1 LAALAT
7 NIGNTSRQLLAS
19 IFIFSDFVKN
29 GILLAIQ
36 VTVNNFLT
44 GDLMATATGS
54 SVVGQFKSNAATI
67 LRGNL
72 GIPVMVLVL
81 LGMMTLPLPPFLLDT
96 FFTFNIALSIVVLL
110 VSVYSKRPLD
120 FAIFPT
126 ILLIATLLRLALNV
140 ASTRVVLL
148 YGHEGGDSAGK
159 VIEAF
164 GEVLIGGNYAVGL
177 VVFMILMI
185 INFVVVTKGAGR
197 VSEVT
202 ARFTLDAMPGKQMA
216 IDADLNAGLIDADQ
230 AKQRR
235 GDIAA
240 EADFYGAMDGAS
252 KFVKGD
258 AVAGI
263 LILII
268 NVAGGFAIGM
278 AQHNL
283 TFGDAVSAYTLLAI
297 GDGLVAQIPSLLLS
311 TATAIMVTR
320 NGGEEDMGQQV
331 FGQMFAS
338 SRALMISAGL
348 MFMMGIVPGMPH
360 TVFLSAAIIS
370 AVAAYYI
377 HWKKEGGQMGDAIA
391 KRVGYTSPSQ
401 AKLDAEK
408 GTATSNALA
417 APKEKAAEAMKQL
430 EVKEL
435 GWDDVE
441 PVDRV
446 GLEVGYRLIPLVDKN
461 QGGQLLNRIKGVR
474 RKLSQEL
481 GFLIPSVHIRD
492 NLDLLPNQ
500 YRITLM
506 GVTLAESEIHPE
518 RELAINPG
526 QVFGKI
532 DGMAT
537 IDPAFGMEAFWI
549 TPDQKERAQ
558 TLGYTV
564 VDASTVVA
572 THLNQ
577 KLQYHSHEL
586 LGHEDAQHLVDM
598 LAKTSPKLA
607 EELVPNKV
615 SISQLL
621 AVLQNL
627 LREQVPVRDLRSIAE
642 SLANS
647 PAQSQDIAALTSSAR
662 LSLARMITQN
672 IFGNT
677 DELPVMTLDPGLE
690 QLLLKTLQQS
700 AQQGGQAGLV
710 LEPTMADTL
719 QRSLTESVQAQEAAG
734 RPAVLLVTSQLRPSM
749 AQFVRNSIPQLHVL
763 AYQEVPDNKSITIVA
778 AVGGKS

>member
-1 LAALAT
+1 MAVASKEQVLGQLK
-7 NIGNTSRQLLAS
+7 GGMSLLA
-19 IFIFSDFVKN
+19 
-29 GILLAIQ
+29 Q
-36 VTVNNFLT
+36 
-44 GDLMATATGS
+44 
-54 SVVGQFKSNAATI
+54 
-67 LRGNL
+67 GNL
-72 GIPVMVLVL
+72 SIPVMLLVL

-110 VSVYSKRPLD
+110 VSVYARRPLD

-126 ILLIATLLRLALNV
+126 ILLVATLLRLALNV

-197 VSEVT
+197 VSEVS

-230 AKQRR
+230 AKTRR
-235 GDIAA
+235 AEIAA
-240 EADFYGAMDGAS
+240 EADFYGSMDGAS

-268 NVAGGFAIGM
+268 NVVGGFGIGM
-278 AQHNL
+278 AQHGL
-283 TFGDAVSAYTLLAI
+283 SFGDAVSAYTLLAI

-320 NGGEEDMGQQV
+320 NGGDEDMGQQV

-338 SRALMISAGL
+338 SRALGVAAGL

-360 TVFLSAAIIS
+360 GVFLSAAFI
-370 AVAAYYI
+370 AAGVAYFI
-377 HWKKEGGQMGDAIA
+377 HWRKDGGKLGDAIA
-391 KRVGYTSPSQ
+391 QRMGAQPKAAAALPAGS
-401 AKLDAEK
+401 
-408 GTATSNALA
+408 GNALA
-417 APKEKAAEAMKQL
+417 APKEKAEAAIKHM

-461 QGGQLLNRIKGVR
+461 QGGQLLSRIKGVR
-474 RKLSQEL
+474 RKLSQEM
-481 GFLIPSVHIRD
+481 GFLMPSVHIRD

-506 GVTLAESEIHPE
+506 GVTLAEAEIYPE
-518 RELAINPG
+518 REMAINPG

-532 DGMAT
+532 EGLAAK
-537 IDPAFGMEAFWI
+537 DPAFGLDAFWI
-549 TPDQKERAQ
+549 DATQKDRAQ

-577 KLQYHSHEL
+577 KLQRHAHEL
-586 LGHEDAQHLVDM
+586 LGHEDVQQLVDM
-598 LAKTSPKLA
+598 LAKASPKLA
-607 EELVPNKV
+607 EELVPNTLN
-615 SISQLL
+615 ITQLL

-627 LREQVPVRDLRSIAE
+627 LREHVPIRDMRSIAE

-647 PAQSQDIAALTSSAR
+647 GSASQDTAAMTAAAR
-662 LSLARMITQN
+662 LALSRMIVQN
-672 IFGNT
+672 IFGHA
-677 DELPVMTLDPGLE
+677 DELVVMTLDPGLE

-700 AQQGGQAGLV
+700 GQQAGQYGLV
-710 LEPTMADTL
+710 LEPGMADTL
-719 QRSLTESVQAQEAAG
+719 QRSLAEAVQAQEMAG
-734 RPAVLLVTSQLRPSM
+734 NPAVLLVTSQLRAAM
-749 AQFVRNSIPQLHVL
+749 AQFVRNSIEQLHVL

-778 AVGGKS
+778 SIGGK